1 MLMKRHGTG
10 LLLAAVITALGAAAG
25 VLRYFELTKGLEHG
39 LAGGSPLIPAMRAA
53 AIAGALLAAGVSLAI
68 KPTAGSYAAL
78 YRRQLPK
85 TASVAAGFLFAAS
98 AAAGLVTYGAGNV
111 LRLVLSLFAVFCGAT
126 MVFSVASD
134 GSGSRIDADRSGN
147 SIFAVFPV
155 FFFGFLLVAL
165 YVFHSNDAVLENYGY
180 VVAAGVVETAA
191 AYYVSGLAFGD
202 RRPRRTLAVSCAAL
216 FLSVCVALGEAMSG
230 GDMQVAVILAAS
242 AVWNFAAIA
251 ALTGPSCEESEKP
264 SGGETEQPSEE
275 TGEAQ

>member
-1 MLMKRHGTG
+1 MRRHGTG

-53 AIAGALLAAGVSLAI
+53 AVVGALLAGGVSLAI
-68 KPTAGSYAAL
+68 KPAAGGYAAL
-78 YRRQLPK
+78 YRRQAPK

-98 AAAGLVTYGAGNV
+98 ALAGLVTYGAGNV

-126 MVFSVASD
+126 MVFSVAGD
-134 GSGSRIDADRSGN
+134 GSDSGEKGGS
-147 SIFAVFPV
+147 SIYAVFPV

-180 VVAAGVVETAA
+180 VVAAGVLETAA
-191 AYYVSGLAFGD
+191 AYYVSGLAFGE

-216 FLSVCVALGEAMSG
+216 FLSVCVALGEIMSG

-242 AVWNFAAIA
+242 AVWNAAAIA
-251 ALTGPSCEESEKP
+251 ALTGSACEEHSEP
-264 SGGETEQPSEE
+264 SDGEDGEPSAKTE
-275 TGEAQ
+275 EAQ

>member
-1 MLMKRHGTG
+1 MLMRRHGTG

-25 VLRYFELTKGLEHG
+25 VLRYLELTKGLEHG

-53 AIAGALLAAGVSLAI
+53 AVAGALLAGGVSLAI
-68 KPTAGSYAAL
+68 KPAAGGYAAL

-98 AAAGLVTYGAGNV
+98 AVAGLVTYGAGNV

-126 MVFSVASD
+126 MVFSVAGD
-134 GSGSRIDADRSGN
+134 GSDSGEKSGS

-180 VVAAGVVETAA
+180 VVAAGVMETAA
-191 AYYVSGLAFGD
+191 AYYVSGLAFGE
-202 RRPRRTLAVSCAAL
+202 RRPRRTLVVSCAAL
-216 FLSVCVALGEAMSG
+216 FLSVCVALGEIMSG

-242 AVWNFAAIA
+242 AVWNVAAIA
-251 ALTGPSCEESEKP
+251 ALTGPSAEESV
-264 SGGETEQPSEE
+264 QPSDGEDGE
-275 TGEAQ
+275 PSAKAEEAQ

>member
-165 YVFHSNDAVLENYGY
+165 YVFHSNDAVL
-180 VVAAGVVETAA
+180 
-191 AYYVSGLAFGD
+191 GD